1 MQIGSTTAKV
11 IVVAY
16 LIFLSVSSRNTLIPY
31 LCTIIESAKILDECG
46 LKGNLNDLLKLKLEM
61 PTVPVSKRE
70 QKRLNK
76 KQEHDARVEAAKL
89 KTTDKPGRHAFT
101 SAPGMGSYYIEV
113 SFIHAKYHILF
124 AAECNNRLV
133 HLEDFHKNCI
143 TTNMFYV

>member
-16 LIFLSVSSRNTLIPY
+16 LIFLSVISRNTLIPY
-31 LCTIIESAKILDECG
+31 DLCIIIESAKILDECG

-101 SAPGMGSYYIEV
+101 SAPGMGSYYTEV
-113 SFIHAKYHILF
+113 SFIHAKYHTL
-124 AAECNNRLV
+124 
-133 HLEDFHKNCI
+133 
-143 TTNMFYV
+143 Y

>member
-16 LIFLSVSSRNTLIPY
+16 LIFLSVSSRHTLIPSY

-113 SFIHAKYHILF
+113 SFIHAKSHIRTLQL
-124 AAECNNRLV
+124 NRSC
-133 HLEDFHKNCI
+133 F
-143 TTNMFYV
+143 F

>member
-16 LIFLSVSSRNTLIPY
+16 LIFPSISSRNTLILY

-101 SAPGMGSYYIEV
+101 SAPGMGSYYTEV
-113 SFIHAKYHILF
+113 SFIHAIISYTLL
-124 AAECNNRLV
+124 NRSC
-133 HLEDFHKNCI
+133 F
-143 TTNMFYV
+143 F

>member
-101 SAPGMGSYYIEV
+101 SAPGMGSYYKHREV
-113 SFIHAKYHILF
+113 SFIHAKYHIHTLSLHYNVHKKS
-124 AAECNNRLV
+124 AQLV
-133 HLEDFHKNCI
+133 LN
-143 TTNMFYV
+143 VVSS